1 MAEIFKLL
9 RKWILYQ
16 RSIFSY
22 GVKYMSIFC
31 SKGVI
36 VPLSSG
42 LRNLSC
48 LMAPSTCLYGA
59 HNSVLDHLLQKG
71 GHQHRAHGQRL

>member
-1 MAEIFKLL
+1 MN
-9 RKWILYQ
+9 
-16 RSIFSY
+16 
-22 GVKYMSIFC
+22 IFC

-36 VPLSSG
+36 APLSSG

-59 HNSVLDHLLQKG
+59 HNRVLDHLFIYYKKVVTNIVRMANVYSKFQVMPVF
-71 GHQHRAHGQRL
+71 

>member
-22 GVKYMSIFC
+22 GVEYMNIFC

-42 LRNLSC
+42 LRNLLC

-59 HNSVLDHLLQKG
+59 HNRVLDHLLQKG